1 MNRSYNDQTAPL
13 KSAHTAKSLCT
24 LLVIM
29 LVASVVIVP
38 IACQQTCT
46 TQIESHFTPDEPCTD
61 IIINK
66 ISSAKNSV
74 LVHAYLLT
82 CQKIAQ
88 SLIQAHCHRIQVKI
102 LVDKHAIHAHGS
114 QIHTLLKAGIPIF
127 IDQIGGIAHNKI
139 ILIDRDYVITGSFN
153 WTEHAQKK
161 NAENIVIIK
170 DKSTYRAFKKN
181 WNKRLQKSRPLLH
194 YPQKTMPYRKPNKH
208 RSQRKA
214 HP

>member
-1 MNRSYNDQTAPL
+1 MNKRRNDQTDPL
-13 KSAHTAKSLCT
+13 KSAHTAKSILT

-29 LVASVVIVP
+29 LVASVVIIP
-38 IACQQTCT
+38 IACQQTYT

-61 IIINK
+61 IIIDK
-66 ISSAKNSV
+66 ISSAKDSV

-88 SLIQAHCHRIQVKI
+88 SLIQAHCNHIQVKI
-102 LVDKHAIHAHGS
+102 LIDKHAIHSHGS
-114 QIHTLLKAGIPIF
+114 QIRPLLKAGIPIF
-127 IDQIGGIAHNKI
+127 IDQISGIAHNKI
-139 ILIDRDYVITGSFN
+139 ILIDKDYVITGSFN

-170 DKSTYRAFKKN
+170 DKLTHRAFKKN
-181 WNKRLQKSRPLLH
+181 WNKRLQKSRPLLD
-194 YPQKTMPYRKPNKH
+194 YPQKAAPYRKHQSKK
-208 RSQRKA
+208 KA